1 MFSVRCCSLVHL
13 VICCPWF
20 LLNCW
25 LTCWC
30 VFSKEVA
37 SSEALSTLQAL
48 HQVPHDLL
56 FGQQIGHARL
66 AGLVTLV
73 TTALCDRQRFG
84 RLTPSLLC
92 CVRKVTYLSHYFAF
106 SVLYSVSA
114 VCAFCA
120 LPQPSV
126 CFDLTL
132 LCLLCVAFRLS
143 RVCVLCSSYHSLL
156 YALILFFWTLAV
168 KFAGDFCVL

>member
-13 VICCPWF
+13 VVCCPWF

-92 CVRKVTYLSHYFAF
+92 CVRKVTYLSHYFAI
-106 SVLYSVSA
+106 
-114 VCAFCA
+114 
-120 LPQPSV
+120 
-126 CFDLTL
+126 
-132 LCLLCVAFRLS
+132 LCVAFHLS
-143 RVCVLCSSYHSLL
+143 RVCILCST
-156 YALILFFWTLAV
+156 AA
-168 KFAGDFCVL
+168 FCVLWSRVTLPSACCIPSQPCVRFVP